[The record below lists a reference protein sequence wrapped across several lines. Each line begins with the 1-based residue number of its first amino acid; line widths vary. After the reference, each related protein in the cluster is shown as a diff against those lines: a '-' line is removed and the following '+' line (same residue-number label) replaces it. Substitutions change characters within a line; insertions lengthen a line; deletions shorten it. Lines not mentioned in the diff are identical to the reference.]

1 MAKMFFARCKIKAS
15 FVFHSLMNIFEI
27 SNTPVLFAPKGCR
40 GL

>member
-27 SNTPVLFAPKGCR
+27 SNTPLGNWTNE
-40 GL
+40 